1 MSILN
6 TFITVLSMLIYAVP
20 GFVLKKTKALD
31 VSVVPALSKI
41 LVFVCQPCFAIYAYN
56 KAEYDPNLFFRVLL
70 FMALTVTTQ
79 LIIVGLFLVVYKK
92 KWESVRYRICTIA
105 SCFGNAVFF
114 GAPVIET
121 LMPDFTEAVI
131 FANAYGVGMN
141 ILAWTVGS
149 AVITRDKN
157 YIKIKKILL
166 NPAIIGFAVAVV
178 LYFFNIKLTGP
189 IETTFTT
196 LGKMTTPVSMII
208 LGIRLATVRI
218 KPIFTTPLFYFT
230 VFFKQMVNPLICF
243 GVISIFGFDMDVRT
257 VMFIIGACPVASIV
271 LNFAEMLGEGQEEAA
286 DVFLLGTIMSIVTM
300 PLILQLLNT

>member
-1 MSILN
+1 MSILT
-6 TFITVLSMLIYAVP
+6 TFITVFSMLLYAVP
-20 GFVLKKTKALD
+20 GFVLKKTKAID
-31 VSVVPALSKI
+31 VSVVSALSKI

-56 KAEYDPNLFFRVLL
+56 KAEYDPNLFLKVLY
-70 FMALTVTTQ
+70 FMVLTVATQ
-79 LIIVGLFLVVYKK
+79 LIAIAFFLLIYKK
-92 KWESVRYRICTIA
+92 KWETAKYRICTIA
-105 SCFGNAVFF
+105 SCFGNAIFF
-114 GAPVIET
+114 GAPVIEA

-149 AVITRDKN
+149 AVITRDKK
-157 YIKIKKILL
+157 YIKVKKILL
-166 NPAIIGFAVAVV
+166 NPAIIGFAVAVI
-178 LYFFNIKLTGP
+178 LYMCNIKLSGP

-230 VFFKQMVNPLICF
+230 IFFKQMINPLICF
-243 GVISIFGFDMDVRT
+243 GVISLFGFDMNIRT
-257 VMFIIGACPVASIV
+257 VMFIIGACPVASVV

-286 DVFLLGTIMSIVTM
+286 DVFLLGTILSIVTM
-300 PLILQLLNT
+300 PLVLQLLNT